1 MRTTVKVLG
10 LFMVVFLAVGL
21 VLPSIAAD
29 KPGSPVDSDTD
40 PAQGD
45 PITTGPGE
53 ASEESNEEMNN
64 SGGGANNNEQNREG
78 EGIGEQTGF

>member
-10 LFMVVFLAVGL
+10 LLMILVLAVGL
-21 VLPSIAAD
+21 FFPSIAAD

-45 PITTGPGE
+45 PIIPGPGE

-78 EGIGEQTGF
+78 EGLGEQTGF